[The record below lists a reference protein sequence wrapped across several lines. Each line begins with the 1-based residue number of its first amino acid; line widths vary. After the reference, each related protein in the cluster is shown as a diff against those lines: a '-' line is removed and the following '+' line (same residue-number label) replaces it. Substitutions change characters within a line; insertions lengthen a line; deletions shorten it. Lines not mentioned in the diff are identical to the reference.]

1 MADTSLKR
9 IAELDKERAALL
21 ESAKNEAL
29 GRINAAIADLRA
41 LGLDYALV
49 QPGRKNG
56 AAKKSRSRSGT
67 GYISDAECPVCMFKT
82 SPPHDARRHRL
93 QGKRKKPFTAPQL
106 KEMGYARV

>member
-1 MADTSLKR
+1 MADISLKR

-21 ESAKNEAL
+21 ETAKSDAL
-29 GRINAAIADLRA
+29 SRINAGIADLKA
-41 LGLDYALV
+41 LGLNYALI
-49 QPGRKNG
+49 QPGTRKG
-56 AAKKSRSRSGT
+56 AGKKVRSRNGT
-67 GYISDAECPVCMFKT
+67 GYISDAECPVCKFKT